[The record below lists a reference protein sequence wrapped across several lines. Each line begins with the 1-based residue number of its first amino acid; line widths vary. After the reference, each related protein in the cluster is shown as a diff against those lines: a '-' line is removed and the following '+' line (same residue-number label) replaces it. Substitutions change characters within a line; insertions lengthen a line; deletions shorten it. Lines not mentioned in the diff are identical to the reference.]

1 MPSETMALR
10 VNLQAEKAPRHL
22 SRGFEKTST
31 RETVSLR
38 LVKMALDSFYASKIE
53 LAEREITQKSSN
65 LRRLEAQR
73 YQLNNRVRRLKE
85 ELQLLQQPASYVGEV
100 IKTMGKK
107 KVLVKVHP
115 EGKYGIVV
123 WILINDSGGY
133 RGGY

>member
-1 MPSETMALR
+1 MAL
-10 VNLQAEKAPRHL
+10 A
-22 SRGFEKTST
+22 
-31 RETVSLR
+31 
-38 LVKMALDSFYASKIE
+38 SFYASKIE
-53 LAEREITQKSSN
+53 TAEREITQKASN

-115 EGKYGIVV
+115 EGKYGMYPITPSFSFFFGLSNEDIV
-123 WILINDSGGY
+123 SGGY
-133 RGGY
+133 RR

>member
-1 MPSETMALR
+1 MAL
-10 VNLQAEKAPRHL
+10 A
-22 SRGFEKTST
+22 
-31 RETVSLR
+31 
-38 LVKMALDSFYASKIE
+38 SFYASKIE
-53 LAEREITQKSSN
+53 TAEREITQKASN

-115 EGKYGIVV
+115 EGKYGMSSRHSFLFLFFGLSNEDIV
-123 WILINDSGGY
+123 SGGY
-133 RGGY
+133 RR